1 MSTMTLG
8 VMALYLNGNR
18 IEERTYFRR
27 LLTEAERLGIHAYL
41 FTPEDVHHGRRRILA
56 HVYDTRRRVW
66 LRRWRSMPEV
76 IFDRCRYQNTPRFR
90 KLREF
95 RAKYGDL
102 LYLNR
107 PLANK
112 WAVHQLLSKD
122 EEIRK
127 WLPDTAAYKPEV
139 LAKFTRRHRMV
150 FVKPIN
156 GTGGRGVICI
166 KRVGKEQYSVR
177 GRDRRRH
184 MIPSRVMPL
193 SGLTALLKHHDLTEK
208 CLIQQG
214 IDLRLPSGRV
224 HDYRMLVQKNGEGE
238 WEVTGCAG
246 RVGPEQSVTSNI
258 HGGGRAVT
266 MDRLLRETFPDPKKA
281 AAVKSEMHT
290 LGLQV
295 VRKLESHF
303 KDMCE
308 LALDI
313 AVDGKGHLWL
323 LEVNPKPGREVFRQ
337 VGERDTYRTAIV
349 RPLEYARHLYDN
361 AKKD

>member
-1 MSTMTLG
+1 MTAMTLG
-8 VMALYLNGNR
+8 VMALYLNGKR
-18 IEERTYFRR
+18 IEELPYFRR
-27 LLTEAERLGIHAYL
+27 LLTEAERMGIDAYL
-41 FTPEDVHHGRRRILA
+41 FTPEDVNDGRRRILA
-56 HVYDTRRRVW
+56 HVYDTRRRAW
-66 LRRWRSMPEV
+66 LRKWRELPDV
-76 IFDRCRYQNTPRFR
+76 VFDRCRYQNTPRFR

-112 WAVHQLLSKD
+112 WAIHQLLSKD
-122 EEIRK
+122 EKIRK
-127 WLPDTAAYKPEV
+127 WLPDTEAFKPEE
-139 LAKFTRRHRMV
+139 LGKFTRRHRIV
-150 FVKPIN
+150 FVKPVN

-166 KRVGKEQYSVR
+166 KRIGKDQYAVR
-177 GRDRRRH
+177 GRDRRRQ
-184 MIPSRVMPL
+184 IISPRVTTL
-193 SGLTALLKHHDLTEK
+193 SGVTALLKHHGLTEK

-214 IDLRLPSGRV
+214 IDLRLPNGRV

-246 RVGPEQSVTSNI
+246 RVGPDRSVTSNI

-266 MDRLLRETFPDPKKA
+266 MNRLLHETFPDSNKA
-281 AAVKSEMHT
+281 AAVKSEMES
-290 LGLQV
+290 LSLQV

-313 AVDGKGHLWL
+313 AVDRKGHLWL

-337 VGERDTYRTAIV
+337 VGERETYRNAIV
-349 RPLEYARHLYDN
+349 RPLEYAKHLYDN
-361 AKKD
+361 AKEK